1 MLCYSILKI
10 IYQHSWC
17 LCFTWFLNYSIAGIS
32 YLLPFGL
39 IWVLVVVEVA
49 INSRRVTLI
58 KFISSHKDDVNKTG
72 VTAVCD
78 VCGTTKPI
86 LRLYKSHRL
95 SARLFSWTDC
105 NVSSTPCGNKGQVM
119 KQPPPVI
126 TTHLS
131 ITAKHSFLQVKRL
144 PRRSRKVPGAVVM
157 GGGVC
162 LHSISSIGNGAG
174 RMFRVAPGGGRIT
187 GRLQMKAQPSHCLQV
202 HFWIGSINCTSKKI

>member
-1 MLCYSILKI
+1 M
-10 IYQHSWC
+10 
-17 LCFTWFLNYSIAGIS
+17 
-32 YLLPFGL
+32 
-39 IWVLVVVEVA
+39 
-49 INSRRVTLI
+49 
-58 KFISSHKDDVNKTG
+58 
-72 VTAVCD
+72 
-78 VCGTTKPI
+78 CGTTKPI

-119 KQPPPVI
+119 KPPPII

-131 ITAKHSFLQVKRL
+131 ITARHSFLQVKRL

-187 GRLQMKAQPSHCLQV
+187 GRLQMKAQPSHGLQV
-202 HFWIGSINCTSKKI
+202 HFWIGSINCTSKKSKNYIIIMRAVTFSQMKLNSQKNHPFMKMYVRMPFADHTIHSDYKLNRIVLQLKT